1 MAVRQARPEPA
12 PSPGPEPERTQAIL
26 RAVTAAAHMLAAPDW
41 TRAIDDVLESLGRA
55 LDVRRV
61 FLFETNVE
69 LGIPSASLRNEWA
82 APGVTPQI
90 DNPVFQRVTGRRQF
104 GELGASL
111 DSGRALVLRASEI
124 GSPLRQWFKALGT
137 SSILMVPII
146 VDGVRR
152 GVIGFDDASGSRE
165 WDDAD
170 VASLSAAAGA
180 IGAAIRHRRAV
191 DQMHSRDAILEAVS
205 FAAEQFMVASSL
217 DEVIDDVLARLGGA
231 ARASR
236 VALIARLETD
246 GVGRMGIRAEWT
258 APGVPRLKPSVEPGG
273 FRYFPR
279 WAEALAHG
287 ELIEGR
293 VADFPADERGYL
305 EADNVQSLLLAPI
318 VVFGMWWGHV
328 GFDDARP
335 DRLWSEPEIE
345 AVRAAAG
352 IIAAA
357 IDRDRAQERLVAVQR
372 MEAVGSLAGGLA
384 HDFGNVLTA
393 VIGNAELIKLR
404 DLPDDA
410 REDAE
415 AILEAAGQG
424 SQLIRDLMSFSR
436 GRVGEV
442 RPVDLNALV
451 RRMRRLLERIATSR
465 VETEVRL
472 ARSVPW
478 VLADAAQLEQ
488 ILVNLVVNARD
499 AMPDGGELTLSTG
512 RREHERFGFLRVR
525 DSGIGMDEAT
535 KARIFEPLFT
545 TKPEGRGTGFGLAT
559 ASSVVAQLGGRID
572 VDTAPGAGTTFTI
585 LVPEAAPPKAD
596 DAGSALS

>member
-1 MAVRQARPEPA
+1 MAVRQVPPESA
-12 PSPGPEPERTQAIL
+12 PSPGPEAERTQAIL
-26 RAVTAAAHMLAAPDW
+26 RAVTAAALMLAASDW
-41 TRAIDDVLESLGRA
+41 TRAIDDVLETLGRA

-69 LGIPSASLRNEWA
+69 LGVPSASLRNEWA

-90 DNPVFQRVTGRRQF
+90 DNPVFQRITGRRQF
-104 GELGASL
+104 GELGAAL
-111 DSGRALVLRASEI
+111 DSGRALVLRTSEM
-124 GSPLRQWFKALGT
+124 GAPLRQWFKALGT

-191 DQMHSRDAILEAVS
+191 DSMNSRDAILEAVS

-236 VALIARLETD
+236 VVLVARREAE
-246 GVGRMGIRAEWT
+246 GVGRMGIRTEWT
-258 APGVPRLKPSVEPGG
+258 APGVSRLKPSDEPGG

-279 WAEALAHG
+279 WAGVLSHG

-318 VVFGMWWGHV
+318 VVFGTWWGHV
-328 GFDDARP
+328 GFDDARS

-404 DLPDDA
+404 ALPDDA
-410 REDAE
+410 REDAD

-472 ARSVPW
+472 ARPIPW

-499 AMPDGGELTLSTG
+499 AMPDGGDLTISTG
-512 RREHERFGFLRVR
+512 RQEHERFGFLRVR

-585 LVPEAAPPKAD
+585 LLPAADPPNAEGTD
-596 DAGSALS
+596 SAAS